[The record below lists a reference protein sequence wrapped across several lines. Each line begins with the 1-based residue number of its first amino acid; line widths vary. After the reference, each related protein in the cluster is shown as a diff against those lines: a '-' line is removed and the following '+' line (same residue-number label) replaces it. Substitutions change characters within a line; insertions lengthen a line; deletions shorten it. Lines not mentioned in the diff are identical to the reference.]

1 MRIKAFTLI
10 ELMTVVLI
18 VSILAAV
25 VMPIYR
31 DRVDAAKWSEAK
43 TVMGVIATGI
53 RTYHMEHGAGGPA
66 PSLDN
71 PDCLG
76 LLMSDLNGKYFIN
89 GHYSLENLNM
99 DPLEYTI
106 VCDVDDADSGQ
117 SMPRKPK
124 VVTLDQNGNWSTR

>member
-1 MRIKAFTLI
+1 MRFKAFTLI

-43 TVMGVIATGI
+43 TVMGIIATGI
-53 RTYHMEHGAGGPA
+53 RTYHMEHGEGGTEPN
-66 PSLDN
+66 LDN

-76 LLMSDLNGKYFIN
+76 LLMSDLNGKYFIKD
-89 GHYSLENLNM
+89 HYSLESIEM
-99 DPLEYTI
+99 DPLTYTI
-106 VCDVDDADSGQ
+106 KCDVDDADSGQ
-117 SMPRKPK
+117 SMPSKPK
-124 VVTLDQNGNWSTR
+124 VVRLDQSGNWSSE